1 MQSFERWADA
11 AAEQREERAAA
22 EARQAARDKEVASLS
37 KFERIRRALFSRGY
51 RICTLVSR
59 CGMIFYLRRVFK
71 KWLFCTRLRRA
82 FLARSSLQRLQFF
95 AFWRQSIPELQRQ
108 KQHDGKA
115 LAKKIVQSK
124 CWR

>member
-1 MQSFERWADA
+1 MQSFEKWADA

-22 EARQAARDKEVASLS
+22 EARQAARDKEVAVLS
-37 KFERIRRALFSRGY
+37 KFEKIRRALFSRGY
-51 RICTLVSR
+51 RICRLVSR
-59 CGMIFYLRRVFK
+59 CGMFFYLRRVLK
-71 KWLFCTRLRRA
+71 KWRFSARLYHALF
-82 FLARSSLQRLQFF
+82 ARSCLRRLQFF
-95 AFWRQSIPELQRQ
+95 SFWRQSIPELQRQ